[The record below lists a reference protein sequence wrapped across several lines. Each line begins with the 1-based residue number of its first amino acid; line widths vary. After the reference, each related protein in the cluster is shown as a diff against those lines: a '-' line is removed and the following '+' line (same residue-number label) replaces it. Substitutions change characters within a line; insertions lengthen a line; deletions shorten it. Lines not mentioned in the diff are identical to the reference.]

1 MSGTRLET
9 LARFARRSKRSPVT
23 APNRWRSS
31 DKTPMRIWA
40 HRGDSA
46 HVTENT
52 CEAFDAAVTK
62 RADGV
67 EFDVR
72 CDKDGNVVVFHDDD
86 LQRLCGRAGT
96 VEGLRA
102 NELAEVRLKGGER
115 IPSLAQAI
123 EACGDLELDV
133 EIKSSHPGFG
143 TALAHAV
150 ADALA
155 NVKRPERILVTC
167 FDPFALAAFRLRAP
181 SFATGYLFHADQ
193 ARPLREGWPA
203 RLLGAA
209 CVNPDDSLVTRARVQ
224 AWQRNGYAVNVW
236 TVDDPMR
243 LRELESF
250 GVDGVFTN
258 DPAATRIALGR

>member
-1 MSGTRLET
+1 
-9 LARFARRSKRSPVT
+9 
-23 APNRWRSS
+23 
-31 DKTPMRIWA
+31 MRIWA

-52 CEAFDAAVTK
+52 CEAFAAAVSK
-62 RADGV
+62 RADGI

-96 VEGLRA
+96 IESMRGS
-102 NELAEVRLKGGER
+102 ELAEVRLLGGQR
-115 IPSLAQAI
+115 IPTLAEAI

-143 TALAHAV
+143 TSLAHSVAEALA
-150 ADALA
+150 D
-155 NVKRPERILVTC
+155 VKRPERILVTC

-181 SFATGYLFHADQ
+181 KFATGYLFHAEQ

-209 CVNPDDSLVTRARVQ
+209 CVNPDDKLVTRARVQ
-224 AWQRNGYAVNVW
+224 AWQRHGYAVNVW

-243 LRELESF
+243 LRELEGF

-258 DPAATRIALGR
+258 DPAAARIALQR